1 MAFYVIAASRRTG
14 AGLVLESRP
23 VFKGAQFMKRI
34 PGRLVLILAIFVF
47 CGAAYGGPPTPKE
60 IAAEGIVPSDW
71 GVLKFVLPGPQSN
84 QTQLLF
90 EDRNGTIRIVTLT
103 KKLSG
108 RDEWAVILEN
118 VPVIKRR

>member
-1 MAFYVIAASRRTG
+1 MAFYVIAASRRIG

-23 VFKGAQFMKRI
+23 VFKGAKLMKRI
-34 PGRLVLILAIFVF
+34 LGRLVLILAIFVF

>member
-1 MAFYVIAASRRTG
+1 MAFYVITASRRTG

-90 EDRNGTIRIVTLT
+90 EDRNVTIRIVTLT

>member
-1 MAFYVIAASRRTG
+1 MAFYVIAASRSIG

-23 VFKGAQFMKRI
+23 VFKGAQLMKRI

>member
-1 MAFYVIAASRRTG
+1 
-14 AGLVLESRP
+14 
-23 VFKGAQFMKRI
+23 
-34 PGRLVLILAIFVF
+34 
-47 CGAAYGGPPTPKE
+47 
-60 IAAEGIVPSDW
+60 
-71 GVLKFVLPGPQSN
+71 VLPGPQNN

>member
-1 MAFYVIAASRRTG
+1 MAFYVLTALRRIS
-14 AGLVLESRP
+14 ADLVPESRAA
-23 VFKGAQFMKRI
+23 FKGAKFMKRI
-34 PGRLVLILAIFVF
+34 PGKLVLILAIFVF

-84 QTQLLF
+84 QTQLIF
-90 EDRNGTIRIVTLT
+90 EDLSGTIRIVTLT